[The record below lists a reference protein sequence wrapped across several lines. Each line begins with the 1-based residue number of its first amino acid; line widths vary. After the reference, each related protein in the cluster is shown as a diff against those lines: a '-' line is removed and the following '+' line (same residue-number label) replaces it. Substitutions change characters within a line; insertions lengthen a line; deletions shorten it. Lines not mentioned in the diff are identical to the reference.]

1 MNTISDILYRVPILA
16 VEGNTSQQIR
26 NIHIDSTKV
35 GLNDMFI
42 AIKGTATDA
51 HQFIPSAINQ
61 GALAVVCET
70 LPENRNTGVTYI
82 QVEDSRLAA
91 AYIAA
96 NFYDHPSSKMKLIG
110 ITGTNGKTTVSSLL
124 FQLFKNAGFKVGLI
138 STVVIKVNDQD
149 FQTKLTTP
157 DSLTINMY
165 LDKMLNEGVEYVF
178 MEASSHGIVQHRTKG
193 LHFAGAVFT
202 NLSHD
207 HLDYHKT
214 FADYRDAKKILFDE
228 LSKSAFALTNQDD
241 KNGEVMLQN
250 TRAKK
255 LTYSLKS
262 HSDYTAKVLENNFN
276 GMLLKMNETEVWSP
290 LIGSFNAYNLLA
302 VFAVADALGV
312 DRLEN
317 LRLISELKPVS
328 GRFQHWISDKQK
340 ITAIVD
346 YAHTPDA
353 LENVLS
359 TINAIRTKNE
369 ELFTVV
375 GCGGDRDAT
384 KRPLMARIAG
394 QLSTQVILTSDN
406 PRTENPDAIIQDMEK
421 GIEPTDVKK
430 VLTITSREQAIKTA
444 CKMAKP
450 QDIIL
455 IAGKGHETYQEI
467 NGVRSD
473 FDDFKKVKNYLKEF
487 DK

>member
-1 MNTISDILYRVPILA
+1 MNTLSDILYRVPILA
-16 VEGNTSQQIR
+16 VEGNTSQQVTH
-26 NIHIDSTKV
+26 IHIDSTKV
-35 GLNDMFI
+35 GLNDLFI
-42 AIKGTATDA
+42 AIKGTHTDA
-51 HQFIPSAINQ
+51 HQFIPQAINQ
-61 GALAVVCET
+61 GALAIVCEV
-70 LPENRNTGVTYI
+70 LPEKRNNGVTYI
-82 QVEDSRLAA
+82 QVEDTRLAA
-91 AYIAA
+91 AFIAD
-96 NFYDHPSSKMKLIG
+96 NFYGNPSKKMKLIG

-138 STVVIKVNDQD
+138 STVVIKINDKD

-157 DSLTINMY
+157 DSLTINKY
-165 LDKMLNEGVEYVF
+165 LDEMVKDEVEYVF
-178 MEASSHGIVQHRTKG
+178 MEASSHGIVQHRTKA

-228 LSKSAFALTNQDD
+228 LPKSAFSLINSDD
-241 KNGEVMLQN
+241 KNGDVMLQN
-250 TRAKK
+250 TNAKK
-255 LTYSLKS
+255 YSYSLKS

-276 GMLLKMNETEVWSP
+276 GLLLKLNDTEVWSP

-302 VFAVADALGV
+302 VFAVADLLGL

-328 GRFQHWISDKQK
+328 GRFQHFISEKQK

-384 KRPLMARIAG
+384 KRPTMAKIAG
-394 QLSTQVILTSDN
+394 NLSTQVILTSDN
-406 PRTENPDAIIQDMEK
+406 PRTEDPDAIIADMEK
-421 GIEPTDVKK
+421 GVEPTDVKK
-430 VLTITSREQAIKTA
+430 VISITSRAQAIKTA

-450 QDIIL
+450 NDIIL
-455 IAGKGHETYQEI
+455 VAGKGHETYQEV

-473 FDDFKKVKNYLKEF
+473 FDDLKHLKNYLTEF

>member
-1 MNTISDILYRVPILA
+1 LNTISDILYRVPILA

-26 NIHIDSTKV
+26 NVHIDSTKV
-35 GLNDMFI
+35 GLNDLFI

-51 HQFIPSAINQ
+51 HQFIPAVVNQ
-61 GALAVVCET
+61 GALVVVCEN
-70 LPENRNTGVTYI
+70 LPEKRNTGVTYI

-96 NFYDHPSSKMKLIG
+96 NFYDNPSSKMKLVG

-149 FQTKLTTP
+149 YPTKLTTP

-165 LDKMLNEGVEYVF
+165 LDKMEKEGVEYVF

-207 HLDYHKT
+207 HLDYHKS
-214 FADYRDAKKILFDE
+214 FAEYRDAKKILFDE
-228 LSKSAFALTNQDD
+228 LAKSSFALTNADD

-250 TRAKK
+250 TRAQK
-255 LTYSLKS
+255 LSFGLKS
-262 HSDYTAKVLENNFN
+262 HSDYTAKILENNFS
-276 GMLLKMNETEVWSP
+276 GLLMKINDIEVWSP

-302 VFAVADALGV
+302 VFATADVLGIEK
-312 DRLEN
+312 LEN

-328 GRFQHWISDKQK
+328 GRFQHWVSTHQK

-384 KRPLMARIAG
+384 KRPLMAKIAAN
-394 QLSTQVILTSDN
+394 LSTQVILTSDN
-406 PRTENPDAIIQDMEK
+406 PRTENPDAIIEDMEK

-444 CKMAKP
+444 CKMANPK
-450 QDIIL
+450 DIIL
-455 IAGKGHETYQEI
+455 VAGKGHETYQEI
-467 NGVRSD
+467 NGKRTD
-473 FDDFKKVKNYLKEF
+473 FDDFKLLKKYLEEF

>member
-1 MNTISDILYRVPILA
+1 MNTISDILYRVPILD

-26 NIHIDSTKV
+26 NVHIDSTKV
-35 GLNDMFI
+35 GLNDLFI
-42 AIKGTATDA
+42 AIKGTTTDA
-51 HQFIPSAINQ
+51 HQFIPAVVNQ
-61 GALAVVCET
+61 GALVVVCEN
-70 LPENRNTGVTYI
+70 LPEKRNTGVTYI

-96 NFYDHPSSKMKLIG
+96 NFYDNPSSKMKLVG

-149 FQTKLTTP
+149 YPTKLTTP

-165 LDKMLNEGVEYVF
+165 LDKMEKEGVEYVF

-207 HLDYHKT
+207 HLDYHKS
-214 FADYRDAKKILFDE
+214 FAEYRDAKKILFDE
-228 LSKSAFALTNQDD
+228 LAKCSFALTNADD

-250 TRAKK
+250 TRAQK
-255 LTYSLKS
+255 LSFGLKS
-262 HSDYTAKVLENNFN
+262 HSDYTAKILENNFS
-276 GMLLKMNETEVWSP
+276 GLLMKINDIEVWSP

-302 VFAVADALGV
+302 VFATADVLGIEK
-312 DRLEN
+312 LEN

-328 GRFQHWISDKQK
+328 GRFQHWVSTHQK

-384 KRPLMARIAG
+384 KRPLMAKIAAN
-394 QLSTQVILTSDN
+394 LSTQVILTSDN
-406 PRTENPDAIIQDMEK
+406 PRTENPDAIIEDMEK

-444 CKMAKP
+444 CKMANPK
-450 QDIIL
+450 DIIL
-455 IAGKGHETYQEI
+455 VAGKGHETYQEI
-467 NGVRSD
+467 NGKRTD
-473 FDDFKKVKNYLKEF
+473 FDDFKLLKKYLEEF

>member
-26 NIHIDSTKV
+26 NVHIDSTKV
-35 GLNDMFI
+35 GLNDLFI

-51 HQFIPSAINQ
+51 HQFIPAVVNQ
-61 GALAVVCET
+61 GALVVVCEN
-70 LPENRNTGVTYI
+70 LPEKRNTGVTYI

-96 NFYDHPSSKMKLIG
+96 NFYDNPSSKMKLVG

-149 FQTKLTTP
+149 YPTKLTTP

-165 LDKMLNEGVEYVF
+165 LDKMEKEGVEYVF

-207 HLDYHKT
+207 HLDYHKS
-214 FADYRDAKKILFDE
+214 FAEYRDAKKILFDE
-228 LSKSAFALTNQDD
+228 LAKSSFALTNADD

-250 TRAKK
+250 TRAQK
-255 LTYSLKS
+255 LSFGLKS
-262 HSDYTAKVLENNFN
+262 HSDYTAKILENNFS
-276 GMLLKMNETEVWSP
+276 GLLMKINDIEVWSP

-302 VFAVADALGV
+302 VFATADVLGIEK
-312 DRLEN
+312 LEN

-328 GRFQHWISDKQK
+328 GRFQHWVSTHQK

-384 KRPLMARIAG
+384 KRPLMAKIAAN
-394 QLSTQVILTSDN
+394 LSTQVILTSDN
-406 PRTENPDAIIQDMEK
+406 PRTENPDAIIEDMEK

-444 CKMAKP
+444 CKMANPK
-450 QDIIL
+450 DIIL
-455 IAGKGHETYQEI
+455 VAGKGHETYQEI
-467 NGVRSD
+467 NGKRTD
-473 FDDFKKVKNYLKEF
+473 FDDFKLLKKYLEEF

>member
-26 NIHIDSTKV
+26 NVHIDSTKV
-35 GLNDMFI
+35 GLNDLFI

-51 HQFIPSAINQ
+51 HQFIPAVVNQ
-61 GALAVVCET
+61 GALVVVCEN
-70 LPENRNTGVTYI
+70 LPEKRNTGVTYI

-96 NFYDHPSSKMKLIG
+96 NFYDNPSSKMKLVG

-149 FQTKLTTP
+149 YPTKLTTP

-165 LDKMLNEGVEYVF
+165 LDKMEKEGVEYVF

-207 HLDYHKT
+207 HLDYHKS
-214 FADYRDAKKILFDE
+214 FAEYRDAKKILFDE
-228 LSKSAFALTNQDD
+228 LAKSSFALTNADD
-241 KNGEVMLQN
+241 KNGDVMLQN
-250 TRAKK
+250 TRAQK
-255 LTYSLKS
+255 LSFGLKS
-262 HSDYTAKVLENNFN
+262 HSDYTAKILENNFS
-276 GMLLKMNETEVWSP
+276 GLLMKINDIEVWSP

-302 VFAVADALGV
+302 VFATADVLGIEK
-312 DRLEN
+312 LEN

-328 GRFQHWISDKQK
+328 GRFQHWVSTHQK
-340 ITAIVD
+340 VTAIVD

-384 KRPLMARIAG
+384 KRPLMAKIAAN
-394 QLSTQVILTSDN
+394 LSTQVILTSDN
-406 PRTENPDAIIQDMEK
+406 PRTENPDAIIEDMEK

-444 CKMAKP
+444 CKMANPK
-450 QDIIL
+450 DIIL
-455 IAGKGHETYQEI
+455 VAGKGHETYQEI
-467 NGVRSD
+467 NGKRTD
-473 FDDFKKVKNYLKEF
+473 FDDFKLLKKYLEEF

>member
-26 NIHIDSTKV
+26 NVHIDSTKV
-35 GLNDMFI
+35 GLNDLFI
-42 AIKGTATDA
+42 AIKGTTTDA
-51 HQFIPSAINQ
+51 HQFIPAVVNQ
-61 GALAVVCET
+61 GALVVVCEN
-70 LPENRNTGVTYI
+70 LPEKRNTGVTYI

-96 NFYDHPSSKMKLIG
+96 NFYDNPSSKMKLVG

-149 FQTKLTTP
+149 YPTKLTTP

-165 LDKMLNEGVEYVF
+165 LDKMEKEGVEYVF

-207 HLDYHKT
+207 HLDYHKS
-214 FADYRDAKKILFDE
+214 FAEYRDAKKILFDE
-228 LSKSAFALTNQDD
+228 LAKSSFALTNADD
-241 KNGEVMLQN
+241 KNGDVMLQN
-250 TRAKK
+250 TRAQK
-255 LTYSLKS
+255 LSFGLKS
-262 HSDYTAKVLENNFN
+262 HSDYTAKILENNFS
-276 GMLLKMNETEVWSP
+276 GLLMKINDIEVWSP

-302 VFAVADALGV
+302 VFATADVLGIEK
-312 DRLEN
+312 LEN

-328 GRFQHWISDKQK
+328 GRFQHWVSTHQK

-384 KRPLMARIAG
+384 KRPLMAKIAAN
-394 QLSTQVILTSDN
+394 LSTQVILTSDN
-406 PRTENPDAIIQDMEK
+406 PRTENPDAIIEDMEK

-444 CKMAKP
+444 CKMANPK
-450 QDIIL
+450 DIIL
-455 IAGKGHETYQEI
+455 VAGKGHETYQEI
-467 NGVRSD
+467 NGKRTD
-473 FDDFKKVKNYLKEF
+473 FDDFKLLKKYLEEF